1 MPKVNCR
8 RKGCTRIRS
17 EFSLFLSRRQPP
29 RFEGLSFCSENC
41 LLSHIEAELTERWY
55 RLHHGKSHPI
65 RRPRLG
71 TILLQTSFI
80 TPGQLDAAIEM
91 QRTNHE
97 GRLGEWLLRLG
108 FVEERQITM
117 ALSKQYGLPVIHLNK
132 SDARTDAVKMV
143 PGRVAKCSNLV
154 PLGFDE
160 EKQALCVAVC
170 APVDFNSQEA
180 IRRMVGH
187 KLVTYIGDQSAILS
201 LLERWYEPEDLDL
214 SGVPTYGSQSELIE
228 LGRNIVAAALNHKA
242 ENIRMELTEEFFWA
256 RVDFEDRS
264 IQRFHRRMNTP
275 VTAHEKISEP
285 QLAVASMGIQ

>member
-1 MPKVNCR
+1 MPKVNCH

-17 EFSLFLSRRQPP
+17 EFSLFLSRRQPA
-29 RFEGLSFCSENC
+29 RFEGLPFCSENC
-41 LLSHIEAELTERWY
+41 LLSHIETELTDRWC
-55 RLHHGKSHPI
+55 RLQHGKSHPM

-80 TPGQLDAAIEM
+80 TPDQLDAAIEM

-97 GRLGEWLLRLG
+97 GKLGEWLLRLG

-117 ALSKQYGLPVIHLNK
+117 ALSKQYGLPVIHLDK

-143 PGRVAKCSNLV
+143 PGKVAKCSNLV

-160 EKQALCVAVC
+160 EKKVLCIAVC

-180 IRRMVGH
+180 IRRMLGH
-187 KLVTYIGDQSAILS
+187 SLVTYIGDQSAILS

-214 SGVPTYGSQSELIE
+214 SSVPTYSSQSELIE
-228 LGRNIVAAALNHKA
+228 IGRNIVAAALNHKA
-242 ENIRMELTEEFFWA
+242 ENIQMELTEEFFWA
-256 RVDFEDRS
+256 RIDFAERS

-275 VTAHEKISEP
+275 VTAQEKITEP
-285 QLAVASMGIQ
+285 QLAVASMAIQ